1 MKNSEYILYLDMD
14 GVLVDF
20 DQGFADIYYSIQGKM
35 DPKAKEE
42 AARRLYTQAGS
53 QFWVD
58 LDWEQGGK
66 EVWDAASNLFETVG
80 ILSSASAK
88 TMERFEVVT
97 EGKRRWLKKNI
108 PGLPDDHIFIVG
120 SKSQKQNYADK
131 LSILVDDKTST
142 IQQWNAKG
150 GYGIVHKAS
159 QYKKTIEE
167 LEDISRPVSLA
178 EIVKRFRK

>member
-1 MKNSEYILYLDMD
+1 MD

-20 DQGFADIYYSIQGKM
+20 NQGFADIYYSIQGKM

-42 AARRLYTQAGS
+42 EARQLYTEAGA

-58 LDWEQGGK
+58 LDWEEGGK
-66 EVWDAASNLFETVG
+66 ELWNVASNLFETVG

-97 EGKRRWLKKNI
+97 EGKMGWLKKNI
-108 PGLPDDHIFIVG
+108 PELPEDHVFIVG

-131 LSILVDDKTST
+131 LSILVDDKAPT

-159 QYKKTIEE
+159 QYKKTIEA
-167 LEDISRPVSLA
+167 LEDIARPISLA